1 MAALNTIYNLVLCG
15 LGAVLGTGS
24 AGCKQFLKKATSLW
38 FVPDGFEF
46 DGAETLDE
54 TYAKLLQAQGN
65 LIVLKGAKT
74 FTDNSSEDIIET
86 LEDGTKQVATLGLY
100 EFALT
105 FINGLAFHAALTSL
119 NSFGSYNVLFVD
131 RDGNILGTKADSGN
145 LKGFSLNMLQ
155 AMKLSFP
162 TDAVG
167 QKEGIAFQLSTRRE
181 LDTDYVYISS
191 EQLGTFN
198 PQNLDGINEVVLSY
212 DEVPVNAGTTL
223 VVNAKLKQN
232 QQAFTGAVL
241 ADFLIQA
248 DGVTV
253 TPSGVVETPDGTYTA
268 TIAAVSTGEVYTTQ
282 LYDTANSRAVITVDT
297 DLYKSK
303 VISTTVVAA

>member
-1 MAALNTIYNLVLCG
+1 MAALNTIYNLVVCG
-15 LGAVLGTGS
+15 LGAVLGTGTR
-24 AGCKQFLKKATSLW
+24 GCKQFLKKATSLW

-54 TYAKLLQAQGN
+54 TYAQLLQAQGN

-167 QKEGIAFQLSTRRE
+167 QKEGIAFQLSNRRE
-181 LDTDYVYISS
+181 LDTNYVYISND
-191 EQLGTFN
+191 QLGSFQ

-212 DEVPVNAGTTL
+212 NSVPADTDTTI
-223 VVNAKLKQN
+223 VVDAKLKQN
-232 QQAFTGAVL
+232 QQAFTGATISDLLYQV
-241 ADFLIQA
+241 
-248 DGVTV
+248 DGATV
-253 TPSGVVETPDGTYTA
+253 TPSGVVESPNGTYTA
-268 TIAAVSTGEVYTTQ
+268 TVTALATGEVVTTQ
-282 LYDTANSRAVITVDT
+282 LYDTANSRDVIVLDT
-297 DLYKSK
+297 DLYKSNT
-303 VISTTVVAA
+303 ITTTVVA

>member
-15 LGAVLGTGS
+15 LGAVLGTGTR
-24 AGCKQFLKKATSLW
+24 GCKQFLKKANSLW

-46 DGAETLDE
+46 DGTQTLNE
-54 TYAKLLQAQGN
+54 TYAQLLQAQGN

-105 FINGLAFHAALTSL
+105 FINGLAFHAAVTSL

-131 RDGNILGTKADSGN
+131 RDGNILGTKADSGA

-155 AMKLSFP
+155 GMKLSFP

-167 QKEGIAFQLSTRRE
+167 QKEGITFQLSNRGE
-181 LDTDYVYISS
+181 LDTNYVYI
-191 EQLGTFN
+191 QQTNLGTFY
-198 PQNLDGINEVVLSY
+198 PQNLDGINEVVLAFSTAPG
-212 DEVPVNAGTTL
+212 DTDTTI
-223 VVNAKLKQN
+223 VTTAKLKQN
-232 QQAFTGAVL
+232 QQAFTGAAT
-241 ADFLIQA
+241 ADFLLTN
-248 DGVTV
+248 DGSTL
-253 TPSGVVETPDGTYTA
+253 TKTTAETPDGTYTHTVAALA
-268 TIAAVSTGEVYTTQ
+268 TNEVVTVQ
-282 LYDTANSRAVITVDT
+282 LYDTANSRSVIELDNV
-297 DLYKSK
+297 LYKSN
-303 VISTTVVAA
+303 TLTATVV

>member
-1 MAALNTIYNLVLCG
+1 MAALNTIYNLVVCG
-15 LGAVLGTGS
+15 LGAVLGTGTK
-24 AGCKQFLKKATSLW
+24 GCKQFLKKATSLW

-54 TYAKLLQAQGN
+54 TYAQLLQAQGK

-145 LKGFSLNMLQ
+145 LRGFSLNMLQ

-167 QKEGIAFQLSTRRE
+167 QKEGIAFQLSNRRE
-181 LDTDYVYISS
+181 LDTDYVYISG
-191 EQLGTFN
+191 EQLGSFN
-198 PQNLDGINEVVLSY
+198 PQNLDGINEVVLTYNS
-212 DEVPVNAGTTL
+212 VPSDTDTTI
-223 VVNAKLKQN
+223 VVDAKLKQN
-232 QQAFTGAVL
+232 QGVFTGATI
-241 ADFLIQA
+241 DEFLFQV
-248 DGVTV
+248 DGATV
-253 TPSGVVETPDGTYTA
+253 TPSGVVEDPSGTYTA
-268 TIAAVSTGEVYTTQ
+268 TVTAVSTGEVVTAQ
-282 LYDTANSRAVITVDT
+282 LYDSSNNRDVIVLDT
-297 DLYKSK
+297 DLYKSNIAT
-303 VISTTVVAA
+303 VTVVS

>member
-15 LGAVLGTGS
+15 LGTVLGTGTK
-24 AGCKQFLKKATSLW
+24 GCKQFLKKASALW
-38 FVPDGFEF
+38 FVPNGFEF

-54 TYAKLLQAQGN
+54 TYAQLLQAQGN

-119 NSFGSYNVLFVD
+119 NSFGSYDVLFVD
-131 RDGNILGTKADSGN
+131 RDGNILGTKADSGA
-145 LKGFSLNMLQ
+145 LKGFSVNMLQ

-167 QKEGIAFQLSTRRE
+167 QKEGLVFQLSTRSE
-181 LDTDYVYISS
+181 LDTNYVYI
-191 EQLGTFN
+191 QQTNLGTFY
-198 PQNLDGINEVVLSY
+198 PQNLDGINEVVLAYAS
-212 DEVPVNAGTTL
+212 VPADASTTI
-223 VVNAKLKQN
+223 VTTAKLKQN
-232 QQAFTGAVL
+232 NQEFVGAVT
-241 ADFLIQA
+241 ADFLLTRNGSTLA
-248 DGVTV
+248 KT
-253 TPSGVVETPDGTYTA
+253 TAETPDGTYTHTVTA
-268 TIAAVSTGEVYTTQ
+268 NTANDVVTAR
-282 LYDTANSRAVITVDT
+282 LYDTANARAVIALDG
-297 DLYKSK
+297 DLYKST
-303 VISTTVVAA
+303 IITTTVV

>member
-24 AGCKQFLKKATSLW
+24 SGCKQFLKKATSLW

-46 DGAETLDE
+46 DGTQTLDE
-54 TYAKLLQAQGN
+54 TYAQLLQAQGN
-65 LIVLKGAKT
+65 LIVLKGART
-74 FTDNSSEDIIET
+74 FTDNSSDDIIET

-131 RDGNILGTKADSGN
+131 RDGNILGTKAASGA
-145 LKGFSLNMLQ
+145 LKGFSVGMLQ

-167 QKEGIAFQLSTRRE
+167 QKEGIGFQLLNRKE
-181 LDTDYVYISS
+181 LDTDYVFI
-191 EQLGTFN
+191 QQTNLGDFQ
-198 PQNLDGINEVVLSY
+198 PQNLDGINEVVLTY
-212 DEVPVNAGTTL
+212 NTVPGDTDTSLIVD
-223 VVNAKLKQN
+223 AKLKQN
-232 QQAFTGAVL
+232 QQVFTGADDV
-241 ADFLIQA
+241 ANFLIQV
-248 DGVTV
+248 DGATV
-253 TPSGVVETPDGTYTA
+253 TPSGVTESPDGTYTFTVSA
-268 TIAAVSTGEVYTTQ
+268 LAADEVVTTQ
-282 LYDTANSRAVITVDT
+282 VYDVTNSREAIELDNA
-297 DLYKSK
+297 LYKSATIE
-303 VISTTVVAA
+303 VTVTA